1 MKKNLNCKYILSLI
15 CKKPISSIIVVL
27 YTSTSFICYILP
39 SDVCRFKFQA
49 SCEGQMWEFAL
60 VNVST
65 YKCHYTPGSTTSWHH
80 HLSKLFWTEKVRNLY
95 VTFWCQQGAEMSLVS
110 NGSFQKITITTS
122 NQSPIHKIIH
132 QYFLISFASK
142 YPASTQFSALVSLK
156 CWCHVCGTPWPGA
169 ISMNQGRVSCAL
181 YNTNMVSGP

>member
-1 MKKNLNCKYILSLI
+1 MKEARYSDQPPVLTFVDFTFLRPSLFF
-15 CKKPISSIIVVL
+15 CD
-27 YTSTSFICYILP
+27 ILP
-39 SDVCRFKFQA
+39 SKVCRFKFQA

-60 VNVST
+60 VNAST
-65 YKCHYTPGSTTSWHH
+65 YKCHYTPGSPTSWHH
-80 HLSKLFWTEKVRNLY
+80 HLSKLFWPEKVRNLY

-142 YPASTQFSALVSLK
+142 YPLAQLCPGLVCSANVDAR
-156 CWCHVCGTPWPGA
+156 VCGTPGPACGA
-169 ISMNQGRVSCAL
+169 ISMNQGRVSWAL